1 MPRLLAIDT
10 STDACSVALL
20 ADGEVHR
27 DHRVEARAHARLI
40 LPMIDALLSRAGLSR
55 NRLDGIT
62 FGCGPGSFTGLRIA
76 ASVVQGIAWPLGL
89 PVLPRSSLE
98 LLARSAM
105 AQAADA
111 LEQAAA
117 VLTLVDARMD
127 EVYWNLF
134 AREDGD
140 LRATGED
147 ALATPEALG
156 ALLAERTGSA
166 ADRTWILAGDGLRYL
181 QRIGPGVP
189 KALCSLAET
198 KPDARWLLEP
208 AAADLAAGRGLDA
221 AAAVPVYLR
230 DERRWRRLDQQ

>member
-40 LPMIDALLSRAGLSR
+40 LPMIDALLSRAGVSR

-76 ASVVQGIAWPLGL
+76 ASVVQGIAWPLGRL
-89 PVLPRSSLE
+89 VSRSSLE

-105 AQAADA
+105 AEAADA
-111 LEQAAA
+111 LEQSAA

-156 ALLAERTGSA
+156 ALLAERAGSA
-166 ADRTWILAGDGLRYL
+166 ADRNWILAGDGLRYL

-189 KALCSLAET
+189 EALCSLAET